1 MQSITIKRITLDN
14 PLYQAERELRNQ
26 ILLRPIGIPD
36 YGWEM
41 YDRKSWHF
49 VALNRDC
56 AVRTS
61 RADRLMGCVVLVPLD
76 EINQKAQL
84 IQMAVDESM
93 QGRGI
98 GTLLVQELLKF
109 AKARGL
115 TEVAC
120 HARQEAVAFY
130 RKFQFEVYDEP
141 FEEVGLMHRH
151 MKIEITDSH

>member
-1 MQSITIKRITLDN
+1 MQSITIKRITIDN

-26 ILLRPIGIPD
+26 ILLRPIGIPN
-36 YGWEM
+36 YSWEM

-49 VALNRDC
+49 VALNR
-56 AVRTS
+56 
-61 RADRLMGCVVLVPLD
+61 DRLMGCVVLVPLD

-109 AKARGL
+109 AKAQGL
-115 TEVAC
+115 TEVTC

-130 RKFQFEVYDEP
+130 RKFQFEVYDKP

-151 MKIEITDSH
+151 MKIEITNSH

>member
-49 VALNRDC
+49 VALNRDH
-56 AVRTS
+56 
-61 RADRLMGCVVLVPLD
+61 LMGCVVLVPLD
-76 EINQKAQL
+76 EISQKAQL

-151 MKIEITDSH
+151 MKIGITDSH

>member
-36 YGWEM
+36 YSWEM
-41 YDRKSWHF
+41 YDRQSWHF
-49 VALNRDC
+49 VALHG
-56 AVRTS
+56 
-61 RADRLMGCVVLVPLD
+61 DRLMGCVVLVPLD

-109 AKARGL
+109 AKAQGL
-115 TEVAC
+115 TEVTC

-130 RKFQFEVYDEP
+130 RKFQFEVYDKP

-151 MKIEITDSH
+151 LKIEITNSH

>member
-41 YDRKSWHF
+41 YDRQSWHF
-49 VALNRDC
+49 VALNR
-56 AVRTS
+56 
-61 RADRLMGCVVLVPLD
+61 DRLMGCVVLVPLD
-76 EINQKAQL
+76 EISQKAQL
-84 IQMAVDESM
+84 IQMAVEESM

-109 AKARGL
+109 AKAQGL

-151 MKIEITDSH
+151 LKIEITDSH